1 MNPQAKRTP
10 ENARKSAAGSSAAG
24 SSVANPL
31 ASLHDYGQAPW
42 LDFVARGFI
51 AEGGLKK
58 LVEHDGLTGVTS
70 NPSIFEKAIGGSA
83 EYDSSL
89 TEILSQG
96 DLDVMTLYERLA
108 IEDIRS
114 AADVLRPVFTQTKR
128 ADGYVSL
135 EVSPYLAMSTQ
146 ATITEARRL
155 WREVARENIMIKV
168 PATHAG
174 LPAIRQLIADG
185 INVNITLLFS
195 QQVYE
200 EVVEAYLAGLEQL
213 VAQGG
218 DPGKV
223 ASVASFFVSRI
234 DVAVDKLI
242 GERLSKGGAADQ
254 REALAAI
261 AGKVAVANAKLA
273 YQSYKRLFA
282 GARWEKLRLNG
293 ARVQRLLWAST
304 GTKNK
309 SYSDVLYVDE
319 LIAPDTVNTLPPA
332 TMDAFR
338 DHGKPR
344 PSLEENLDRAAQVMA
359 VLGRAG
365 ISLDAITAQLVEE
378 GVQLFADAFDKLLG
392 AVAGKRAAIL
402 GGKLDSQTA
411 KLPPAL
417 EKAVAAD
424 LESWRQGGNVRR
436 LWAGDAALWSGSDE
450 AKWLGWL
457 GIVEQE
463 RSRIGTLT
471 SLAADIRQQNFSHIL
486 LLGMGGSSLGPE
498 VLAETF
504 GRQPGSPELLVL
516 DSTDPAQIRTV
527 ESKIDPARTL
537 YIVSSKSGSTLE
549 PNVLK
554 QYFFERAKAAVGA
567 QQAGSRFIA
576 ITDPGSKLQ
585 TMAEQDR
592 FRHVAF
598 GLPSIGGR
606 YSVLSDFGMVPAA
619 AMGLDVGGF
628 LSATQ
633 TMVYT
638 CGADVPPADN
648 PGVVLGTILGVS
660 GKSGR
665 DKVTI
670 VASPGIADFGAWLEQ
685 LLAESTGKRGRGLI
699 PVDAEPLGS
708 ADQYGEDRL
717 FVYLRLTGEPDP
729 KQDQA
734 VAALE
739 QAGHPVVRIAVT
751 ERHHIGQEFF
761 RWEIA
766 TAVAGAILGI
776 NPFDQPDV
784 EASKVKTRELTT
796 AYEKTG
802 ELPPESAFFARD
814 GVALFADPQNR
825 AAFGSAGS
833 LTEYLAA
840 HLKRLEAGDYCALLA
855 YVERNKQH
863 NDALQDIRCMIR
875 DRKRVAT
882 CLGFGPRFLHSTG
895 QAYKGGP
902 NTGVFLQ
909 ITCDDPNDLAVP
921 GQKYTFGIV
930 KTTAARGD
938 FEVLAERGRRVLRV
952 HLGPHVAAG
961 LTTLKDAIRQALG

>member
-1 MNPQAKRTP
+1 MNPQARRNP
-10 ENARKSAAGSSAAG
+10 EQRKKPAI
-24 SSVANPL
+24 NPL
-31 ASLHDYGQAPW
+31 ASLHDYGQAVW
-42 LDFVARGFI
+42 LDFLARGFI

-70 NPSIFEKAIGGSA
+70 NPSIFEKAIVASA

-89 TEILSQG
+89 QEILSEG
-96 DLDVMTLYERLA
+96 DVDVMQLYERLA
-108 IEDIRS
+108 IEDIRH
-114 AADVLRPVFTQTKR
+114 AADVLRPVFAATNG

-135 EVSPYLAMSTQ
+135 EVSPYLAMSTE
-146 ATITEARRL
+146 ATVAEARRL
-155 WREVARENIMIKV
+155 RRSVARDNVMIKV
-168 PATHAG
+168 PATRAG
-174 LPAIRQLIADG
+174 LPAIRRLISEG
-185 INVNITLLFS
+185 ININITLLFS

-200 EVVEAYLAGLEQL
+200 QVVEAYLAGLEQL

-218 DPGKV
+218 DPGSV

-242 GERLSKGGAADQ
+242 DERLRGSDVANQ
-254 REALAAI
+254 RDALAAI
-261 AGKVAVANAKLA
+261 QGKVAIANAKLA
-273 YQSYKRLFA
+273 YQRYKRLFA
-282 GARWEKLRLNG
+282 GARWEKLRAKG

-304 GTKNK
+304 GTKKK
-309 SYSDVLYVDE
+309 SYSDILYVEE
-319 LIAPDTVNTLPPA
+319 LIAPETVNTMPPA

-344 PSLEENLDRAAQVMA
+344 ASLEENIAQAEQVMA
-359 VLGRAG
+359 VLDHAG
-365 ISLDAITAQLVEE
+365 ISIDAVTAKLVED

-392 AVAGKRAAIL
+392 AVAGRRAAIL
-402 GGKLDSQTA
+402 AEKLDSQSVG
-411 KLPPAL
+411 LPPEL
-417 EKAVAAD
+417 GQAVAAS
-424 LESWRQGGNVRR
+424 LESWRHDGNVRR
-436 LWAGDAALWSGSDE
+436 LWAGDASLWSGADE

-457 GIVEQE
+457 GIVEEQ
-463 RSRIGTLT
+463 RNRIDALA
-471 SLAADIRQQNFSHIL
+471 SLAADIRRQDFSHVL

-498 VLAETF
+498 VLAQTF
-504 GRQPGSPELLVL
+504 GPQPGSPKLLVL
-516 DSTDPAQIRTV
+516 DSTDPAQIRTF
-527 ESKIDPARTL
+527 ESQSDPARTL
-537 YIVSSKSGSTLE
+537 FIVSSKSGSTLE
-549 PNVLK
+549 PNILK

-567 QQAGSRFIA
+567 ERAGPRFIA

-585 TMAEQDR
+585 TIAERDR

-598 GLPSIGGR
+598 GKPSIGGR

-619 AMGLDVGGF
+619 AMGLDVGR
-628 LSATQ
+628 LIAATR
-633 TMVYT
+633 TMVHS

-648 PGVVLGTILGVS
+648 PGVVLGTVLGVL

-665 DKVTI
+665 DKVSI

-685 LLAESTGKRGRGLI
+685 LLAESTGKQGRGLI
-699 PVDAEPLGS
+699 PVDAEPLGNPD
-708 ADQYGEDRL
+708 AYGQDRL
-717 FVYLRLTGEPDP
+717 FAYLRLTPDPDP

-739 QAGHPVVRIAVT
+739 QANHPVVRIAVT
-751 ERHHIGQEFF
+751 DRYHIGQEFF

-766 TAVAGAILGI
+766 TAVAGAILRI

-784 EASKVKTRELTT
+784 EASKMKTRELTT
-796 AYEKTG
+796 AYEKSG
-802 ELPPESAFFARD
+802 ELPPETPFFAQD
-814 GVALFADPQNR
+814 GIALFADGKNR
-825 AAFGSAGS
+825 DALGRAGS
-833 LTEYLAA
+833 LVEYLQA
-840 HLKRLEAGDYCALLA
+840 HLKRLRAGDYCALLA
-855 YVERNKQH
+855 YVERNKRH
-863 NDALQDIRCMIR
+863 HEALQDIRLMIR

-909 ITCDDPNDLAVP
+909 ITCDDANDLEVP

-930 KTTAARGD
+930 KAAQARGD
-938 FEVLAERGRRVLRV
+938 FEVLAERGRRALRI

-961 LTTLKDAIRQALG
+961 LTTLMEAVRQALG